1 MDISLKML
9 IWNGIWIN
17 MQNQAL
23 EIGIIMTE
31 IKNFIYKPV
40 TVPISQLGENQLT
53 KNLLF
58 LLIELII
65 YA

>member
-1 MDISLKML
+1 
-9 IWNGIWIN
+9 
-17 MQNQAL
+17 
-23 EIGIIMTE
+23 MTE
-31 IKNFIYKPV
+31 IKNFIYKPT
-40 TVPISQLGENQLT
+40 TVLISQLGENQLT

>member
-1 MDISLKML
+1 M
-9 IWNGIWIN
+9 
-17 MQNQAL
+17 
-23 EIGIIMTE
+23 GIIMTE
-31 IKNFIYKPV
+31 IKNFIYKPA
-40 TVPISQLGENQLT
+40 TVPISQLRENQLT

>member
-17 MQNQAL
+17 MQNQAP

-31 IKNFIYKPV
+31 IKNFIYEPV

-58 LLIELII
+58 HLIELII

>member
-1 MDISLKML
+1 M
-9 IWNGIWIN
+9 
-17 MQNQAL
+17 
-23 EIGIIMTE
+23 GIIMKE
-31 IKNFIYKPV
+31 IKNFIYQSA

>member
-1 MDISLKML
+1 M
-9 IWNGIWIN
+9 
-17 MQNQAL
+17 
-23 EIGIIMTE
+23 GIIMTE
-31 IKNFIYKPV
+31 IKNFIYQPA
-40 TVPISQLGENQLT
+40 TVLISQLGENQLT